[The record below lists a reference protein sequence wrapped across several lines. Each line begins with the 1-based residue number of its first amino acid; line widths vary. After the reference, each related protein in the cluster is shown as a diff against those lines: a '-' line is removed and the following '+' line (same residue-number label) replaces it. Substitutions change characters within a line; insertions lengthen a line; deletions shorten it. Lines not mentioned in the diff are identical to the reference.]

1 VATYQILSW
10 HGIPLQ
16 VRAKDG
22 SGRCSWLL
30 AGRFQEAADA
40 AAMLAGLTNAD
51 AYVEGL
57 TWSDRAN
64 RDGSAEDVAQAVAAE
79 LEAAYPTVDARAVAQ
94 RIRRQAGDEPS

>member
-1 VATYQILSW
+1 MATYQILSW

-16 VRAKDG
+16 VRAKDA

-40 AAMLAGLTNAD
+40 AAMLAGLTKAD

-57 TWSDRAN
+57 SWSDRAE
-64 RDGSAEDVAQAVAAE
+64 REGSAEDVAQAIAAE
-79 LEAAYPTVDARAVAQ
+79 LEAAHPTLDARAVAQ
-94 RIRRQAGDEPS
+94 QIRRQSGDEPS